1 MGRSDV
7 RPDLPRLHWRLGAR
21 LQRLPVARER
31 RLRGAC
37 GRSEGYTWH
46 RTYGAWLRGWL
57 GRHLENGPLGLANV
71 VPEEHQDWSAGR
83 PEGVSI
89 RN

>member
-7 RPDLPRLHWRLGAR
+7 RPDLPRLHPRLGDR
-21 LQRLPVARER
+21 LQRLPVARKR

-37 GRSEGYTWH
+37 ARSEGYTGH

-57 GRHLENGPLGLANV
+57 GRHLGNGPLGLASG
-71 VPEEHQDWSAGR
+71 PKCCS
-83 PEGVSI
+83 
-89 RN
+89 